1 MNSDGINNAVDSLIA
16 QTKVG
21 RDDAFDEIAL
31 RYAPLIESMVHKF
44 AFSDDVDELEQV
56 ALIALYQAACTY
68 DSDSG
73 GVSFGLYAKICI
85 RNSLISYR
93 RSEIKS
99 EHVNSDS
106 EDVENN
112 FRESCDPVVD
122 CINKESFMKLDR
134 FVRSH
139 LSEYEYSVYRF
150 YIEGYKIKEIAA
162 HLSKTEKSV
171 EGAIMRLKMK
181 LRNNFSKY
189 DL

>member
-1 MNSDGINNAVDSLIA
+1 MNSDGTNNAVDSLIA

-21 RDDAFDEIAL
+21 RDDAFDEIAS
-31 RYAPLIESMVHKF
+31 RYGPLIESMVHKF
-44 AFSDDVDELEQV
+44 ALSDDVDELEQV

-68 DSDSG
+68 DPDSG

-93 RSEIKS
+93 RSEIKT
-99 EHVNSDS
+99 EHISSDS
-106 EDVENN
+106 EDIENN
-112 FRESCDPVVD
+112 LREACDPVTD
-122 CINKESFMKLDR
+122 YINRESFAALDR

-150 YIEGYKIKEIAA
+150 YIEGYRVREIASR
-162 HLSKTEKSV
+162 LSKTEKSV

-181 LRNNFSKY
+181 LRNNFNKY